1 MELVIASI
9 GGILV
14 GIIGTVLLLHFRS
27 NGCLRVDRSIP
38 EDGPRLFLELS
49 ESVDV
54 ISKKKY
60 ITIAINNKSYL
71 SR

>member
-1 MELVIASI
+1 MEMVIACI
-9 GGILV
+9 IGILV
-14 GIIGTVLLLHFRS
+14 GIIGTVIFLHYRS
-27 NGCLRVDRSIP
+27 NGCLRIDRSIP
-38 EDGPRLFLELS
+38 EDGPRLFLELT
-49 ESVDV
+49 ESVET

>member
-1 MELVIASI
+1 MEVVIALI
-9 GGILV
+9 VGLLV
-14 GIIGTVLLLHFRS
+14 GIIATALLLHFRS
-27 NGCLRVDRSIP
+27 NGCLRIDRSIP
-38 EDGPRLFLELS
+38 EDGPRLFLELT
-49 ESVDV
+49 ENIET